1 MPISINHSCVFIHV
15 PRTGGTTIEKIL
27 GIHKDWPTLFID
39 VFQGRLESEGNI
51 LELQHLP
58 YEEMKS
64 IANIRYTEDFFKFT
78 FVRNPWD
85 RLVSEYSTLN
95 QRDKNFFTQFV
106 TRTAQIVNKSSKIKG
121 ENCHLRPQ
129 IEFISDDLDFVGR
142 FENYIEDVENVL
154 RRLGVDCQRIPQYGQ
169 TDHQNYTSFYD
180 VQTIELVAEIYKD
193 DIRLFGY
200 EFGQ

>member
-27 GIHKDWPTLFID
+27 GFHRDWPTLFMD
-39 VFQGRLESEGNI
+39 VFHGRLESEEDI

-64 IANIRYTEDFFKFT
+64 IADIRYTEDFFKFT

-85 RLVSEYSTLN
+85 RLLSEYSMSN
-95 QRDKNFFTQFV
+95 QLDINNFKQFV
-106 TRTAQIVNKSSKIKG
+106 TRTARIVQHRLKIKG
-121 ENCHLRPQ
+121 GNCHLRPQ

-142 FENYIEDVENVL
+142 FENYVEDVKNVL
-154 RRLGVDCQRIPQYGQ
+154 RRLGVDVQRIPKYG
-169 TDHQNYTSFYD
+169 
-180 VQTIELVAEIYKD
+180 
-193 DIRLFGY
+193 
-200 EFGQ
+200 